1 MRAAILHEG
10 SQAVAL
16 EEVAVEAPRDGE
28 VLVRI
33 VASGICGSDLHVL
46 HGRGNAGKAK
56 PVILG
61 HEGAGIVEAVGP
73 GVRGLR
79 PGDHVVLAMVG
90 PCGHCAACTAGRLQF
105 CEGPEMKSA
114 LGLMADG
121 STRLSQAGKVV
132 YPFVGV
138 GSLAE
143 YAVLREAMLV
153 KVPSHLPLDLLCF
166 CACSVT
172 TGLGAVFNVA
182 KVTPGASVAVIGCG
196 GVGLN
201 VVQGARIAGAGRII
215 AIDRM
220 AAKLDMAATL
230 GASDAILAGDDP
242 EQTVAEVKRLVP
254 GGVDFAFEVV
264 GSTRLIRQAFQ
275 MTARGGT
282 AVMVGSVPW
291 TEDVSVNAGLLFG
304 ERRLVGCLGGSN
316 IPGREIPRIVSLFER
331 GQLKLDSLVGRSF
344 PFAEIGAAITHAERA
359 VDAKTVVKI
368 DSSAF

>member
-1 MRAAILHEG
+1 MRAAVLHEG

-16 EEVAVEAPRDGE
+16 EEVTVAAPRDGE

-33 VASGICGSDLHVL
+33 VASGICGSDIHVV
-46 HGRGNAGKAK
+46 HGRSNAGKSK
-56 PVILG
+56 PVVLG
-61 HEGAGIVEAVGP
+61 HEGAGIVEEVGP
-73 GVRGLR
+73 GVRHLKR
-79 PGDHVVLAMVG
+79 GDHVVLAMTG

-105 CEGPEMKSA
+105 CEGPETKAA

-121 STRLSQAGKVV
+121 STRLSQGDRTV

-153 KVPSHLPLDLLCF
+153 KVAPHLPLNRLCF

-182 KVTPGASVAVIGCG
+182 KVTPGATVAVIGCG

-215 AIDRM
+215 ALDRM
-220 AAKLDMAATL
+220 SAKLDMAANL
-230 GASDAILAGDDP
+230 GATDCLTAHEDAEAN
-242 EQTVAEVKRLVP
+242 VAAVKGLVP
-254 GGVDFAFEVV
+254 RGVDFAFEVV
-264 GSTRLIRQAFQ
+264 GRTALIRQALQ
-275 MTARGGT
+275 MTGRGGT

-291 TEDVSVNAGLLFG
+291 SEDVSVNAGLLYG
-304 ERRLVGCLGGSN
+304 ERHLVGCLGGSN
-316 IPGREIPRIVSLFER
+316 IPGREIPRIVALFES
-331 GQLKLDSLVGRSF
+331 GQLLLDELVGHTF
-344 PFAEIGAAITHAERA
+344 AFAEIGAAIAHAERA
-359 VDAKTVVKI
+359 EDAKTVVKI
-368 DSSAF
+368 DSAF

>member
-1 MRAAILHEG
+1 MLAAVLHEG
-10 SQAVAL
+10 SDSVAL
-16 EEVAVEAPRDGE
+16 EPVVVEAPREGE

-33 VASGICGSDLHVL
+33 VASGICGSDIHVV
-46 HGRGNAGKAK
+46 HGSSNAGKSK

-61 HEGAGIVEAVGP
+61 HEGAGIVEEVGP
-73 GVRGLR
+73 GVRHLKR
-79 PGDHVVLAMVG
+79 GDPVVLAMVG

-121 STRLSQAGKVV
+121 STRLRQGDRVV

-143 YAVLREAMLV
+143 YAVMREAMLV
-153 KVPSHLPLDLLCF
+153 KVPPHLPLGLLCF

-182 KVTPGASVAVIGCG
+182 KVTPGATVAVIGCG

-201 VVQGARIAGAGRII
+201 VVQGARIAGAGRIV
-215 AIDRM
+215 AIDRTP
-220 AAKLDMAATL
+220 AKLDMAANL
-230 GASDAILAGDDP
+230 GASDCIVAGEDG
-242 EQTVAEVKRLVP
+242 EQTIADVKKRVP

-264 GSTRLIRQAFQ
+264 GSLTLIRQALQ
-275 MTARGGT
+275 MTGRGGT

-291 TEDVSVNAGLLFG
+291 TEDVSVNAGLLYG

-331 GQLKLDSLVGRSF
+331 GQLKLTELVGRTF
-344 PFAEIGAAITHAERA
+344 PFSEIGAAIANAERA
-359 VDAKTVVKI
+359 VDAKTVVTI